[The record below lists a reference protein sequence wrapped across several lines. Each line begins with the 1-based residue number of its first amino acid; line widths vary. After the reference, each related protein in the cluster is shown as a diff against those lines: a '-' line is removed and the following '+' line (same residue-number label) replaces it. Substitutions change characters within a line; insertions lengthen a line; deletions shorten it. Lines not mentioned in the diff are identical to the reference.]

1 MNMKTILLLV
11 TCAIVGII
19 AGVDAASL
27 RGVTHYD
34 LSRTEQLGGTNRR
47 LSDKSGSKSKKSG
60 SKSKKS
66 KEGGSMKKS
75 GSKSKKNKSSKESGS
90 KKKSGSKSKKS
101 KSESKSKK
109 RTAPLGRLAELG
121 ALSSF

>member
-1 MNMKTILLLV
+1 MKTILLLV

-34 LSRTEQLGGTNRR
+34 LSSTEQLGGTNRR
-47 LSDKSGSKSKKSG
+47 LSKKSG
-60 SKSKKS
+60 SKSKSEKS
-66 KEGGSMKKS
+66 KKSGSMKKS

-109 RTAPLGRLAELG
+109 RTA
-121 ALSSF
+121 

>member
-1 MNMKTILLLV
+1 MKTILLLV

-75 GSKSKKNKSSKESGS
+75 GSKSKKEKSGS
-90 KKKSGSKSKKS
+90 KKSTKDKRMVELLTRADFGS
-101 KSESKSKK
+101 
-109 RTAPLGRLAELG
+109 
-121 ALSSF
+121 F